1 MIFTYRPENVVR
13 TDTDFVTYDYTP
25 ITRIDENKIVKTVVD
40 TDEDDEHG
48 DNVTW

>member
-1 MIFTYRPENVVR
+1 MR
-13 TDTDFVTYDYTP
+13 THTDFIDYDYTP
-25 ITRIDENKIVKTVVD
+25 ITYMDDKTIVKTVVD